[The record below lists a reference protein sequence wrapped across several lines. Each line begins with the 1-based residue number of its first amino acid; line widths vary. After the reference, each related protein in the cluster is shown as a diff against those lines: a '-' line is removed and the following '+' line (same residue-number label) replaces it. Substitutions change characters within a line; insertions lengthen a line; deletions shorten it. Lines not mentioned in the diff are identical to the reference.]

1 MVRVGIIGVGYWGVN
16 LVRTFN
22 DVEGAEVGRVID
34 QRPGRLQ
41 FVEKRYP
48 HIRTSSD
55 VQDAIDDPS
64 LDAIVVATP
73 VPTHF
78 EIAMRV
84 LDAGKHCFVEKPL
97 AFNARDAATLA
108 NRGSELGKTIA
119 VGHVY
124 QFSPA
129 VSWMASALANGTFGA
144 LHHIDSM
151 RINLGPPK
159 SEVDVLWD
167 LAPHDISILLF
178 LLQSAGYSTKVTRI
192 RAMGSKCYH
201 EALTDLAHVFLEFA
215 SGVTAHIHVSWVTT
229 NKIRLLQLSAER
241 SSVIF
246 DDMQPIEKVKVFKE
260 AFDSRIGA
268 DDLHA
273 AELSYRPGDI
283 YVPALPKHEPL
294 SLECKHFIDCIASG
308 ARPINNAM
316 IGEEVVRLLED
327 ISRVLEEGS
336 ENA

>member
-1 MVRVGIIGVGYWGVN
+1 MVRVAIVGVGYWGVN
-16 LVRTFN
+16 LVRAFN
-22 DVEGAEVGRVID
+22 DIEGAQVARVID

-48 HIRTSSD
+48 HIVTSSSIED
-55 VQDAIDDPS
+55 ALQDDGI
-64 LDAIVVATP
+64 DAIVVATP
-73 VPTHF
+73 VPTHY
-78 EIAMRV
+78 EVARRV
-84 LDAGKHCFVEKPL
+84 LEAGKHCFVEKPL
-97 AFNARDAATLA
+97 SYLASDAEKLARLGEAK
-108 NRGSELGKTIA
+108 GKTIA

-129 VSWMASALANGTFGA
+129 VTWMASALANGMFGE

-178 LLQSAGYSTKVTRI
+178 LLRSAGYSTKITRL
-192 RAMGSKCYH
+192 RSMGSKCYH
-201 EALTDLAHVFLEFA
+201 GDLIDLAHVFLEFE
-215 SGVTAHIHVSWVTT
+215 SGITAHIHVSWVTT

-260 AFDSRIGA
+260 AFDSRVGA

-294 SLECKHFIDCIASG
+294 SLECKHFIDCIESG
-308 ARPINNAM
+308 STPINNAS
-316 IGEEVVRLLED
+316 IGVEVVSTLEK
-327 ISRVLEEGS
+327 IAETMRE
-336 ENA
+336 A

>member
-1 MVRVGIIGVGYWGVN
+1 LVHVGIIGVGYWGVN
-16 LVRTFN
+16 LVRAFN
-22 DVEGAEVGRVID
+22 DIEGATVRRVID

-48 HIRTSSD
+48 HMLTSAHIAD
-55 VQDAIDDPS
+55 VLQDPEI
-64 LDAIVVATP
+64 DAIVIATP
-73 VPTHF
+73 VPTHHDL
-78 EIAMRV
+78 ARKV
-84 LDAGKHCFVEKPL
+84 LEAGKHCFVEKPL
-97 AFNARDAATLA
+97 AFTAEDAQDLATI
-108 NRGSELGKTIA
+108 GHKTGKTIA

-129 VSWMASALANGTFGA
+129 VTWMAAALANGTFGA

-159 SEVDVLWD
+159 SEVDVVWD

-178 LLQSAGYSTKVTRI
+178 LLQKAGYSTKISRLH
-192 RAMGSKCYH
+192 AMGSRCYH
-201 EALTDLAHVFLEFA
+201 DELIDLAHVFIEFD

-268 DDLHA
+268 DDLHS

-283 YVPALPKHEPL
+283 YVPALPKQEPL
-294 SLECKHFIDCIASG
+294 SLECKHFIECIESG
-308 ARPINNAM
+308 STPINDAK
-316 IGEEVVRLLED
+316 IGQEVVAILEQ
-327 ISRVLEEGS
+327 ISEALES
-336 ENA
+336 QAFA